1 MRMFERIIA
10 ISRVSAAEA
19 ILVNTPR
26 SGDTS
31 KDRIYGD
38 LRSSIIL
45 AYLQPGARLNLEELA
60 ETYRS
65 SVTPVREAL
74 QMLMQEGLVTS
85 KPHAGFYVAQVT
97 LKQLRDMLE
106 LREILE
112 VAAVERAAGRITEEQ
127 LEELE
132 RVHAGYV
139 GDDDMSRERYITENR
154 RFHYLIARAS
164 GNQELAEVL
173 RRLHDRLARFF
184 VFVHTG
190 EEMEKRHRSL
200 IEALRTHEVAVA
212 RRTILDEV
220 KETREITLE
229 HVIQEDGTAWYVGA
243 RTDQHQRRQ
252 NRE

>member
-1 MRMFERIIA
+1 MFEHTATFPRI
-10 ISRVSAAEA
+10 SASEVTLLFAR
-19 ILVNTPR
+19 R

-31 KDRIYGD
+31 KDRIYGE

-45 AYLQPGARLNLEELA
+45 GYFEPGARLNLEELA
-60 ETYRS
+60 GMYRS

-74 QMLMQEGLVTS
+74 QMLTQEGLVTS

-112 VAAVERAAGRITEEQ
+112 VAAVERAAGRITEKQ

-164 GNQELAEVL
+164 GNEELAEAL

-190 EEMEKRHRSL
+190 EEMEKRHRRL
-200 IEALRTHEVAVA
+200 IEALRSHEVAAA
-212 RRTILDEV
+212 RRSILDEV
-220 KETREITLE
+220 KETRQITLE

-243 RTDQHQRRQ
+243 RTDEHKGRQ

>member
-1 MRMFERIIA
+1 M
-10 ISRVSAAEA
+10 EA
-19 ILVNTPR
+19 TLVHPPR

-31 KDRIYGD
+31 KDRIYAA

-45 AYLQPGARLNLEELA
+45 GYLQPGTRLNLEELA
-60 ETYRS
+60 EAYRS

-74 QMLMQEGLVTS
+74 QMLTQEGLVNS

-112 VAAVERAAGRITEEQ
+112 VASVERAAWRITEEQ

-132 RVHAGYV
+132 SVHAGYV

-154 RFHYLIARAS
+154 RFHYLIAKAS
-164 GNQELAEVL
+164 GNAELAEAL

-190 EEMEKRHRSL
+190 EEMEKRHRRL
-200 IEALRTHEVAVA
+200 IDALRTHEVALA
-212 RRTILDEV
+212 RQSILDEV
-220 KETREITLE
+220 RETREITLE
-229 HVIQEDGTAWYVGA
+229 HVIQKDGTAWYVGA
-243 RTDQHQRRQ
+243 QTDQRQRRQ
-252 NRE
+252 NRV